1 LKLASAEE
9 GEERRF
15 EREKTGRES
24 ASSSSS
30 FLSVSAVCLLRID
43 VLGVVSVVRRY
54 APFEHRFLLL
64 LISVST
70 RRRDKS
76 DFEVRE
82 EEEGGEMKVCVAP
95 ESVVLERGDWQG
107 EKRFAEGQ
115 KGAGGGEVVEETG
128 GRAVRVRREVS
139 ETT

>member
-43 VLGVVSVVRRY
+43 VVSVVRRY